1 MCYEA
6 TIGELLYPV
15 PILSLHRSLAF
26 QSAQKTDWKKFW
38 FDCLLQ
44 AFFFLI
50 NFKKYFKST
59 SRPLSLAD

>member
-44 AFFFLI
+44 AFVL
-50 NFKKYFKST
+50 KLTSKST
-59 SRPLSLAD
+59 LKVLLDL